1 MGLTQHRRGVENV
14 QMVSNLLL
22 LRGNIGRPGAGIC
35 PVRGHSNGQGQRTVG
50 ITEKPELA
58 PLDKLSELYHFEP
71 PREKGMNTVE
81 VCEAICAGEVSAFIG
96 LGGNFVRAI
105 PETAR
110 MEEAWRKIPL
120 TVQIA
125 TKFNRSHVIHGQASY
140 VLPCLGRIEIDE
152 QATGPQAV
160 SMEDSTGNMH
170 GSRGVAKPAAG
181 TLRSEPSIIASL
193 AKSFLPKNPHIDWD
207 AWVDDYS
214 LVRDAIA
221 RTYPE
226 IFRDFNER
234 MWTPGGFRRPVA
246 AAERKWKTKT
256 GKANF
261 VVPESLD
268 EDPDMSTKETDVLR
282 LMTVRSDDQFN
293 TTVYTENDR
302 FRGVVGTRRVLFMNR
317 QDIARL
323 GLQADDLVT
332 VRTVASDS
340 TERHVSDLRVT
351 PFDIPAGCVA
361 GYYPECNPLIPLW
374 HHAKGSKVPAAKSVP
389 VRLSVE

>member
-1 MGLTQHRRGVENV
+1 
-14 QMVSNLLL
+14 
-22 LRGNIGRPGAGIC
+22 
-35 PVRGHSNGQGQRTVG
+35 
-50 ITEKPELA
+50 
-58 PLDKLSELYHFEP
+58 
-71 PREKGMNTVE
+71 
-81 VCEAICAGEVSAFIG
+81 
-96 LGGNFVRAI
+96 LGGNFIRAI

-110 MEEAWRKIPL
+110 MEQAWRKIPL

-125 TKFNRSHVIHGQASY
+125 TKFNRSHVIHGRVSY

-160 SMEDSTGNMH
+160 AMEDSTGYMH
-170 GSRGVAKPAAG
+170 GSRGVATPAAQ
-181 TLRSEPSIIASL
+181 TLRSEPRIIADL
-193 AKSFLPKNPHIDWD
+193 AKAFLPENPHVDWD
-207 AWVDDYS
+207 RWAGDYS
-214 LVRDAIA
+214 LIRDAIE
-221 RTYPE
+221 RTYPD
-226 IFRDFNER
+226 IFHHFNER

-246 AAERKWKTKT
+246 AAERQWKTKT

-268 EDPDMSTKETDVLR
+268 EDPDMPTTGTDVLR

-302 FRGVVGTRRVLFMNR
+302 FRGIVGTRRVLFMNR

-323 GLQADDLVT
+323 GLRDRDLVT
-332 VRTVASDS
+332 ARSVASDS
-340 TERHVSDLRVT
+340 NERAVSGLRVT

-389 VRLSVE
+389 VRLYAEPR